1 MENQNSSF
9 FDKAIFKEWYFK
21 KGLILIDIF
30 LIIALIQYFIFDGSF
45 DDMILWV
52 KGFFSILFLINCN

>member
-1 MENQNSSF
+1 MKNDGKTDSF
-9 FDKAIFKEWYFK
+9 FDKQIFKEWYFK

-45 DDMILWV
+45 NNMILWV
-52 KGFFSILFLINCN
+52 KGFF